1 MDFKTL
7 KKRLAEEAKAANIC
21 AEWYNHILNATSKE
35 RLLALYFGG
44 FDFVTENDF
53 PSEPLRREFDD
64 VRKHFHIYENEAFAA
79 RNARKLVAY
88 TGTRGKAEYNGF
100 AVAQI
105 WLRQGAEV
113 EVTASGNAYVT
124 LDVAEGA
131 DAKIKASGKS
141 KVVVFHHGG
150 TITQEATDE
159 AIITIKQ

>member
-35 RLLALYFGG
+35 RLLALYFEG

-64 VRKHFHIYENEAFAA
+64 VRKHFHIYENEAFTA

-88 TGTRGKAEYNGF
+88 KGTRGKAEYNGF

-131 DAKIKASGKS
+131 DAKIKVSGKS

-150 TITQEATDE
+150 TITREAIDE
-159 AIITIKQ
+159 AIITVKQ